1 VTTTATTFDTRFSSS
16 PSSSPGP
23 SGLVAWY
30 AEGTTDPLGDRLHL
44 FDNAGPALELLR
56 IRGDLAVSPGFEA
69 ALRLRVSELEGLR
82 HPALARVRS
91 VTILDDPSPALALV
105 SELADG
111 QQLTTLL
118 LAFEQAG
125 VRPDVSAAV
134 WLLRRV
140 LPALAALHD
149 CGPAVSHGMLTP
161 NRIVLAPG
169 GGLVVTEIAL
179 GAALATLGRVPDEAW
194 REFGVAHRAGDG
206 GRWAHRTNDIAQ
218 VAYLAAAILL
228 GRPLRL
234 ADLASGP
241 ALIDDACGALPSAG
255 RLQPWLRRAIGPDG
269 VPFESAT
276 DALAALEDMMRGV
289 LEAWPG
295 PLVPLPDGSLRAPAP
310 ALPAPTDWAPAVH
323 EIPAAP
329 SPRLLPAVAEVSPPR
344 RVAGWLRVANAA
356 LVTVALAEA
365 VVVLAQFAR
374 GPSPAVKGPELMQL
388 VKPAIAH
395 AATSSMANAPAP
407 ADAPPAAIEPSA
419 VAAKPA
425 AARDPVGWVLVRSR
439 VPVEVSANGTLLGTS
454 TDARYRLPAGHH
466 TLTIENTQHGISF
479 TEPLDLAVGQTVLV
493 SANR

>member
-1 VTTTATTFDTRFSSS
+1 MTTTATTFDTRFSSS

-23 SGLVAWY
+23 SGFVAWY
-30 AEGTTDPLGDRLHL
+30 AEGVTDPLGDRLHL

-56 IRGDLAVSPGFEA
+56 IRGELAISPGFEA

-118 LAFEQAG
+118 RAFEQAG

-134 WLLRRV
+134 WLLRRI

-179 GAALATLGRVPDEAW
+179 GSAMAMLGRAPYEAW
-194 REFGVAHRAGDG
+194 KEFGVAQRAGHSG
-206 GRWAHRTNDIAQ
+206 PWAHRTNDIAQ
-218 VAYLAAAILL
+218 AAYLAAAILL

-241 ALIDDACGALPSAG
+241 ALADDACAAWSSAG
-255 RLQPWLRRAIGPDG
+255 RLKPWLRRAIGPDG
-269 VPFESAT
+269 VPFESAS

-295 PLVPLPDGSLRAPAP
+295 PLLPAPAGLLRAPAP
-310 ALPAPTDWAPAVH
+310 ALPAPADRVPVVH

-329 SPRLLPAVAEVSPPR
+329 APRLLPAAVEV
-344 RVAGWLRVANAA
+344 V
-356 LVTVALAEA
+356 
-365 VVVLAQFAR
+365 
-374 GPSPAVKGPELMQL
+374 
-388 VKPAIAH
+388 
-395 AATSSMANAPAP
+395 
-407 ADAPPAAIEPSA
+407 
-419 VAAKPA
+419 PA
-425 AARDPVGWVLVRSR
+425 AARCAVALGRQRGPRDRRAGRGGRAAGAVRARAVDRSR
-439 VPVEVSANGTLLGTS
+439 PRSRCSRSG
-454 TDARYRLPAGHH
+454 P
-466 TLTIENTQHGISF
+466 
-479 TEPLDLAVGQTVLV
+479 
-493 SANR
+493 